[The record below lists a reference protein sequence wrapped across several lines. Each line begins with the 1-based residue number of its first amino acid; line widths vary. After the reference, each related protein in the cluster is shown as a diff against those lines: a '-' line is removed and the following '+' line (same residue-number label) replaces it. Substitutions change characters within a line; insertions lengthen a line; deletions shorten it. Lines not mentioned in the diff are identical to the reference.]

1 MCGAALLLSHQLA
14 GKAARDGL
22 FLSRFTPNDLPKI
35 VALAALV
42 AIILGLLFSR
52 LLSRYG
58 PAKVV
63 PAGLALSAVLHAIE
77 FALLPTSPE
86 LIVTLV
92 YLHIV
97 GLGAVLLSGFWS
109 LSSELFDPHEAKRRF
124 GQIAGAGTA
133 GGILGGLAAERT
145 VSLASSEH
153 LLLLLAGLH
162 FTAALV
168 AFALSPSVI
177 PIHEKA
183 PEAGLASA
191 RRAFEQAP
199 FLFSL
204 AILVLLG
211 TTSAALVDYLFKSG
225 AAAAF
230 GRGPELTRYFAIFY
244 TGAQVVTFLV
254 QTFVTPAALER
265 LGLGRTVMSLALTLC
280 GGSVGALFIPTY
292 SVVAGLRAGELVL
305 RGSLFRSGYE
315 LFFTPIP
322 AANKRAVKTVIDVGC
337 DRLGDALGA
346 AALQLFILLGPIYA
360 RTEILLFTAAL
371 AACSIWITRRM
382 DRAYVGVLEHGLRN
396 RAIELDIND
405 VEDSTTMSV
414 VMRSIETPAVPAQA
428 PANPSGARAITIP
441 LESGIDLLQRLRSAD
456 AEAVRHALKNLT
468 RPEPIIVPQLIRLLA
483 WDEVSDAARQALLRC
498 HEKNIG
504 QLTDVLLDDQQD
516 FAIRRR
522 IPRILARCHSARA
535 VEGLLASLDDPRCE
549 IRFQSSRAL
558 DYIHQHR
565 PELAF
570 TEERIYPI
578 VERELSVSKPI
589 WEGRKLLD
597 ERDASDP
604 TFHFLDDILRER
616 TNQSL
621 EHVFSLLA
629 TVLPREPLK
638 TAFRALHSED
648 RLLRGLGLE
657 YLSSTLPPNINTKL
671 IDLTGQGATLSPQR
685 DAQAVLDELMAS
697 GNSLVFE
704 LKSKSRQLNLES
716 S

>member
-1 MCGAALLLSHQLA
+1 MCGAALLISHQLG

-22 FLSRFTPNDLPKI
+22 FLSRFTAADLPKI
-35 VALAALV
+35 VALAAVV
-42 AIILGLLFSR
+42 AILLGLGFSR

-58 PAKVV
+58 PARIV
-63 PAGLALSAVLHAIE
+63 PGGLLLSGLLHAAE
-77 FALLPTSPE
+77 FVLLPVNPE
-86 LIVTLV
+86 FTVTFV

-124 GQIAGAGTA
+124 GRIAGAGTA

-145 VSLASSEH
+145 VALASSEA
-153 LLLLLAGLH
+153 LLILLAGLH
-162 FTAALV
+162 IAAAFV
-168 AFALSPSVI
+168 AFTLGGSVI
-177 PIHEKA
+177 PVQDKP
-183 PEAGLASA
+183 PEAGLMSA
-191 RRAFEQAP
+191 RRAFAQAP
-199 FLFSL
+199 FLASL

-225 AAAAF
+225 ATAAF
-230 GRGPELTRYFAIFY
+230 GKGPMLTRYFAIFY
-244 TGAQVVTFLV
+244 TAAQVVTFLV
-254 QTFVTPAALER
+254 QTFLTPLALEK
-265 LGLGRTVMSLALTLC
+265 LGLGRTVMSLAVTLC
-280 GGSVGALFIPTY
+280 GGSIGALYVPTY

-346 AALQLFILLGPIYA
+346 AALQLFILLGPVYA

-396 RAIELDIND
+396 RAIELDINE

-414 VMRSIETPAVPAQA
+414 VMRSLELPAVKSTP
-428 PANPSGARAITIP
+428 PSTSSRPVTVP
-441 LESGIDLLQRLRSAD
+441 LESGLDLLQRLRGGDPAS
-456 AEAVRHALKNLT
+456 VRHALANLT

-483 WDEVSDAARQALLRC
+483 WDEVSEAARQALLRC
-498 HEKNIG
+498 HDKNIG

-522 IPRILARCHSARA
+522 IPRILARCHSPRA
-535 VEGLLASLDDPRCE
+535 IEGLIASLDDPRFE

-558 DYIHQHR
+558 DYIRQHQPDLVFSEDR
-565 PELAF
+565 L
-570 TEERIYPI
+570 YPI
-578 VERELSVSKPI
+578 VERELSVSRPI

-604 TFHFLDDILRER
+604 TFNYLDDILRER
-616 TNQSL
+616 ANQSL

-629 TVLPREPLK
+629 TILPREPLK
-638 TAFRALHSED
+638 TAFRALHSDD

-657 YLSSTLPPNINTKL
+657 YLASTLPPAIYTKL
-671 IDLTGQGATLSPQR
+671 IDLTGQGASLAPER
-685 DAQAVLDELMAS
+685 DKQAVLDELMAS

-704 LKSKSRQLNLES
+704 FKNKSNPDRELA
-716 S
+716 